1 MEETNTTDLS
11 LSNVTSGYE
20 DSQDIYPS
28 HCIEQ
33 YWILIALGVCIGIC
47 LCGFVGNMLVVWFLG
62 FQMKKNPF
70 TVYVLN
76 LAVADLALL
85 LFLPARL
92 TLQILKEIYCLYTE
106 VSNYT
111 SIILLALYMFSSFAS
126 MYLLSAMSLD
136 RCLSVLFPIWYRCRR
151 PRNLSGITCGVLWAL
166 AALSP
171 PVIFIVCSSSINC
184 LPVTQGVFTVNILIF
199 SVFPFLSNLALF
211 IRLRCGTY
219 RRHPGKLYV
228 AVLLSVTFLFIFGT
242 ALCVASFIE
251 YIFNNI
257 LYFVMFVF
265 VTSLNSSINP
275 VIYFLVG
282 GCWQRRFRGST
293 TDALRRVFEE
303 KAPSE
308 DGSRGPGDTA
318 AETSL

>member
-1 MEETNTTDLS
+1 MEETNTTDLI
-11 LSNVTSGYE
+11 LINVTSGYE
-20 DSQDIYPS
+20 NVQYINRS
-28 HCIEQ
+28 HCIRH
-33 YWILIALGVCIGIC
+33 YWILIISGVCIGIC
-47 LCGFVGNMLVVWFLG
+47 LCGLVGNTLVVWFLG
-62 FQMKKNPF
+62 FRMKKNPF

-85 LFLPARL
+85 LFLAVGL
-92 TLQILKEIYCLYTE
+92 SLEILSAVYCLYSE
-106 VSNYT
+106 ESYYID
-111 SIILLALYMFSSFAS
+111 IILLNLYIFSTFAS

-136 RCLSVLFPIWYRCRR
+136 RCLSVLFPIWYRCHR

-166 AALSP
+166 AALSAS
-171 PVIFIVCSSSINC
+171 VIFIVCFLDINC
-184 LPVTQGVFTVNILIF
+184 LPVTQSVVLVNILIF

-211 IRLRCGTY
+211 IKLRCGTY

-228 AVLLSVTFLFIFGT
+228 AVLLSVTFLFFFGIPFSV
-242 ALCVASFIE
+242 LLFITE
-251 YIFNNI
+251 IWFNT

-265 VTSLNSSINP
+265 VTSLNSSVNP

-282 GCWQRRFRGST
+282 GCRQRCFRGST

>member
-20 DSQDIYPS
+20 HFQYIYPS
-28 HCIEQ
+28 DCIRH
-33 YWILIALGVCIGIC
+33 YWLLIIAGVSICIC
-47 LCGFVGNMLVVWFLG
+47 LCGLMGNMLVLWFLG

-76 LAVADLALL
+76 LAVADLLLL
-85 LFLPARL
+85 LFLPAYF
-92 TLQILKEIYCLYTE
+92 TLDILQQIYCLSPLQYAST
-106 VSNYT
+106 YD
-111 SIILLALYMFSSFAS
+111 ILSTLFMFSYFAS
-126 MYLLSAMSLD
+126 MYLLSAMSLE
-136 RCLSVLFPIWYRCRR
+136 RCLSVLFPIWYRCHR
-151 PRNLSGITCGVLWAL
+151 PKHLSGITCGVLWAL
-166 AALSP
+166 AALFASLLSFAC
-171 PVIFIVCSSSINC
+171 IFYVSCRE
-184 LPVTQGVFTVNILIF
+184 TWHGVSTVNILIF
-199 SVFPFLSNLALF
+199 SLLPFLSNLALF
-211 IRLRCGTY
+211 IKLRCGTR

-228 AVLLSVTFLFIFGT
+228 AVLLSVTFLFIFGIPYS
-242 ALCVASFIE
+242 LMVSI
-251 YIFNNI
+251 NNYYSNEFCYYVT
-257 LYFVMFVF
+257 LLL
-265 VTSLNSSINP
+265 TSLNSSVNP

-282 GCWQRRFRGST
+282 GCRQRCFRGSA

>member
-11 LSNVTSGYE
+11 LSNETSGYE
-20 DSQDIYPS
+20 DSHDIYRS
-28 HCIEQ
+28 DCIEHH
-33 YWILIALGVCIGIC
+33 WILIISGVCIGVC
-47 LCGFVGNMLVVWFLG
+47 LCGFVGNVVVVWFLS

-85 LFLPARL
+85 LFLAACL
-92 TLQILKEIYCLYTE
+92 TLLILTEIYCLYSAEYYYVT
-106 VSNYT
+106 
-111 SIILLALYMFSSFAS
+111 IILLALYTFSSFAS

-151 PRNLSGITCGVLWAL
+151 PGNLSGITCGVLWAL
-166 AALSP
+166 AALFAS
-171 PVIFIVCSSSINC
+171 VILIFCFLGINC
-184 LPVTQGVFTVNILIF
+184 LSVTQSVITVNVLIF
-199 SVFPFLSNLALF
+199 SLFPFLSNLALF
-211 IRLRCGTY
+211 IRLRCGAR

-242 ALCVASFIE
+242 ALCVASFTE
-251 YIFNNI
+251 YLLNNI
-257 LYFVMFVF
+257 LHFLILIF
-265 VTSLNSSINP
+265 VTSLNSSVNP

-282 GCWQRRFRGST
+282 SCRQRRFHGSVKV
-293 TDALRRVFEE
+293 ALRRVFEE

>member
-20 DSQDIYPS
+20 HFNTSSPYR
-28 HCIEQ
+28 CIWDYRLQ
-33 YWILIALGVCIGIC
+33 IISGVSIGVC
-47 LCGFVGNMLVVWFLG
+47 LCGLVGNVVVVWFLG

-76 LAVADLALL
+76 LAVADLSLL
-85 LFLPARL
+85 LFLPAYL
-92 TLQILKEIYCLYTE
+92 TLQILRQFHCYIIIEYGLLFD
-106 VSNYT
+106 
-111 SIILLALYMFSSFAS
+111 ILLTLFMFSYFAS
-126 MYLLSAMSLD
+126 MYLLSAMSLE
-136 RCLSVLFPIWYRCRR
+136 RCLSVLFPIWYRCHR
-151 PRNLSGITCGVLWAL
+151 PGNLSGITCGVLWAL
-166 AALSP
+166 AALSAS
-171 PVIFIVCSSSINC
+171 V
-184 LPVTQGVFTVNILIF
+184 VFTACRFIIYCPIVNHCVSSVNVLIF

-211 IRLRCGTY
+211 IKLRCGTY

-228 AVLLSVTFLFIFGT
+228 AVLLSVTFLFFFGIPF
-242 ALCVASFIE
+242 S
-251 YIFNNI
+251 
-257 LYFVMFVF
+257 VF
-265 VTSLNSSINP
+265 LSINYYYRNLFFPYVTCFLTSLNSSINP

-282 GCWQRRFRGST
+282 GCRQRCFRGSA

>member
-1 MEETNTTDLS
+1 METNIADLI
-11 LSNVTSGYE
+11 LINVTSGYE
-20 DSQDIYPS
+20 DVQYIYRS
-28 HCIEQ
+28 HCIRH
-33 YWILIALGVCIGIC
+33 YWILIISGVCIGVC
-47 LCGFVGNMLVVWFLG
+47 LFGLVGNTLVVWFLG

-85 LFLPARL
+85 LFLAVGL
-92 TLQILKEIYCLYTE
+92 SLEILIAVYCLYSE
-106 VSNYT
+106 VFYYID
-111 SIILLALYMFSSFAS
+111 IILLALYMFSSFAS

-136 RCLSVLFPIWYRCRR
+136 RCLSVLFPIWYRCHR
-151 PRNLSGITCGVLWAL
+151 PENLSGITCGVLWAL
-166 AALSP
+166 AALSAS
-171 PVIFIVCSSSINC
+171 VIFILCFLDINC
-184 LPVTQGVFTVNILIF
+184 LPVTQGVITVNILIF

-211 IRLRCGTY
+211 IRLRCGAR

-228 AVLLSVTFLFIFGT
+228 AVLLSVTFLFFFGIPFSV
-242 ALCVASFIE
+242 LLFITE
-251 YIFNNI
+251 IWFNI
-257 LYFVMFVF
+257 LHFVMFLF
-265 VTSLNSSINP
+265 LTSLNSSVNP

-282 GCWQRRFRGST
+282 SCRQRRFHGSVKV
-293 TDALRRVFEE
+293 ALRRVFEE